1 MAPPLRPPV
10 SAPRDPVSPA
20 DDDDEDEEDLCRSRG
35 AELDLIIRRTGTA
48 GAIDGIT
55 STIDLDDEN
64 DQSDSGSSS
73 SLQDRLVKVMAAWPK
88 SSLQRVAPI
97 QVATELGIS
106 VEDAT
111 AELCHLM
118 SVVGNDC
125 DGATFSFE
133 RLPPPPKQPP
143 DPSEKPIQPGIDHHL
158 TMVFMFPTGAFH
170 EQPSIGTC
178 DYGD

>member
-1 MAPPLRPPV
+1 
-10 SAPRDPVSPA
+10 
-20 DDDDEDEEDLCRSRG
+20 
-35 AELDLIIRRTGTA
+35 
-48 GAIDGIT
+48 
-55 STIDLDDEN
+55 
-64 DQSDSGSSS
+64 
-73 SLQDRLVKVMAAWPK
+73 MAAWPK

-125 DGATFSFE
+125 DGAAFSFE
-133 RLPPPPKQPP
+133 RLSPPPKQPP
-143 DPSEKPIQPGIDHHL
+143 DPSEKPIQSGVDHHV

-170 EQPSIGTC
+170 EQPPIGTC
-178 DYGD
+178 DNGD